1 MPTLLRTP
9 LMLIPAEAE
18 GQTALPSSDS
28 VSVDGDAGSQNC
40 PSPIEMARWRTEA
53 DAQMEDLL
61 TRFDAAIVGGVEPSR
76 VAHQLLHEFMY
87 WTRTSLRIFHVR
99 PQTESQR
106 SAWGREQAVWMGL
119 ADLAAQDA
127 PKDPAGIDRFLRIW
141 LGVVHEATATG
152 EAWMFVR

>member
-1 MPTLLRTP
+1 MPTSLRTP

-18 GQTALPSSDS
+18 GHSASSATDTS
-28 VSVDGDAGSQNC
+28 VENCDAGSQDC
-40 PSPIEMARWRTEA
+40 PSPVEMARWRAEA

-87 WTRTSLRIFHVR
+87 WTRSSLRIFNVR
-99 PQTESQR
+99 PGSDDQR
-106 SAWGREQAVWMGL
+106 SIWSREQAVWMGL

-127 PKDPAGIDRFLRIW
+127 PRDPGGVDRFLRIW

-152 EAWMFVR
+152 QSWMFVR